1 MNPPAFQTRVLIA
14 GVPVADSAHSLA
26 QGSPS
31 ILAGVTIRWGRASRL
46 DQPKPSTA
54 TLTLAAPAASVP
66 QASELA
72 APGQALT
79 IDTTTG
85 DDQITHTTVVDAPS
99 SRMLTT
105 TEPLIMAPGTAQPE
119 GEAPTAWD
127 LHPVHPRGATY
138 RASCTITHLPPAST
152 LRIAPVYMPTPW
164 ASTWQVGPDLATATT
179 AGTLT
184 AVLEPDDT
192 HIGQWVGLAIRV
204 DPLGPQWMRLG
215 GPFSAYPHTFA
226 SLAYAL
232 VHDIHLTRAGALSAS
247 ATVFDGRITDASLT
261 WDDSLKMARLAITAT
276 DSAAEHANIRIG
288 GQPWPQE
295 TAQQRITRAL
305 GSAPVSIP
313 AYIDPDKA
321 GLTLAPIDVDST
333 SLAQVLRDIAV
344 STGSILWI
352 ASHKTIGE
360 YYRFENLAKRRALY
374 ALRIA
379 ADGTAYI
386 DPASHGATRVPASA
400 IRKDITVVRDT
411 SDLAT
416 SVSVTWTETTIDA
429 DGKPTSAQHTET
441 ARNHDLIAYR
451 GYRST
456 SITTTLARA
465 EDANRLA
472 AETLARSA
480 PGGWT
485 IPEATLDTATGAL
498 DAQTLLVLLDSNT
511 RIGTPILITDTAAWV
526 PGSPTIAVYLDGGTY
541 TYTKGRW
548 TLGLQLTRA
557 AVPGDSIP
565 WKALPPALDY
575 PHAAALTFAD
585 LSSVTS

>member
-1 MNPPAFQTRVLIA
+1 MNPPDFRTRVLIA
-14 GVPVADSAHSLA
+14 GTPVADSARDLA
-26 QGSPS
+26 LGSPA
-31 ILAGVTIRWGRASRL
+31 ILDGLTIRWGRASRL

-54 TLTLAAPAASVP
+54 TLTLAAPAASVA
-66 QASELA
+66 QAAELA

-85 DDQITHTTVVDAPS
+85 ADQITHTSLVDAPS
-99 SRMLTT
+99 PRMFN
-105 TEPLIMAPGTAQPE
+105 TEAPLILPPAPAQPE

-127 LHPVHPRGATY
+127 LHPVHQRGATY
-138 RASCTITHLPPAST
+138 RASCTITHLPIGST
-152 LRIAPVYMPTPW
+152 VRIAPVYMPTPW
-164 ASTWQVGPDLATATT
+164 ASTWQVGPDMATATT
-179 AGTLT
+179 SGTLT

-204 DPLGPQWMRLG
+204 DPLGPQWMSLAQ
-215 GPFSAYPHTFA
+215 PFSTHTQTFA
-226 SLAYAL
+226 ALAYAL
-232 VHDIHLTRAGALSAS
+232 AQDIRLVRSGALAS
-247 ATVFDGRITDASLT
+247 TATVFDGRITDASLT
-261 WDDSLKMARLAITAT
+261 WDDALKMARLAITAT

-288 GQPWPQE
+288 GEPWPQE
-295 TAQQRITRAL
+295 SAQQRIARAL

-313 AYIDPDKA
+313 AYIDPEKA

-374 ALRIA
+374 ALRLA

-386 DPASHGATRVPASA
+386 DPVSHGATRVPASA
-400 IRKDITVVRDT
+400 IRRSITVLRDT

-416 SVSVTWTETTIDA
+416 SVSVTWTETSIGP

-511 RIGTPILITDTAAWV
+511 RIGTPILISDTAAWV
-526 PGSPTIAVYLDGGTY
+526 PGSPTIAVYLDGGAY
-541 TYTKGRW
+541 TYRDGRW
-548 TLGLQLTRA
+548 SLGLQLTRA

-575 PHAAALTFAD
+575 PHAASLTFAD